1 MRFYRKNYS
10 SICILALISILNA
23 CEISKIDAD
32 EIDPIYVLKLNPR
45 LESNSEGFYQ
55 LKLDSS
61 RTQTIHRISGQ
72 LLKNGEEPNP
82 PEKVEWDS
90 NLIWAL
96 NDTSYIIYSR
106 VINSLGQ
113 WVIVDTSYVTN
124 FEGDIVPTTN
134 GSSYSGTNGEINTI
148 IAPIYNMKGDTMIL
162 RSRFK
167 ELEKRIDIILK

>member
-1 MRFYRKNYS
+1 MRFNTKNYS
-10 SICILALISILNA
+10 LICILALPSVFCA
-23 CEISKIDAD
+23 CEINKFDAD
-32 EIDPIYVLKLNPR
+32 DMDPIYVLELNPR
-45 LESNSEGFYQ
+45 LELNSEGFYL
-55 LKLDSS
+55 LKLDSL

-82 PEKVEWDS
+82 PEKVEWDT
-90 NLIWAL
+90 NLIWTL

-124 FEGDIVPTTN
+124 FEGNIVPSIN
-134 GSSYSGTNGEINTI
+134 RFSYSGAYGEINTI